1 MAREYAVPPFEDIP
15 IPPDA
20 HTFEG
25 FQRWLDSDGFPETG
39 RIDFLAGEV
48 EAEMSPEDLHTHSVV
63 KTAIGLTLG
72 NLIYDTGLGDLYVDS
87 TRLTSKRAGLSAE
100 PDLFIVLRETL
111 DAGRAHFVPTRK
123 GRSSQVEGTA
133 DLIVEILSRSSIHKD
148 TLRHPRLY
156 ALAGVP
162 ELWIVDCR
170 DSLRFVIHALRD
182 GHYLP
187 MESDADGWTHSPILG
202 RSFRLIRWSEPPFPW
217 RYRLEHRA

>member
-1 MAREYAVPPFEDIP
+1 M
-15 IPPDA
+15 
-20 HTFEG
+20 
-25 FQRWLDSDGFPETG
+25 
-39 RIDFLAGEV
+39 
-48 EAEMSPEDLHTHSVV
+48 
-63 KTAIGLTLG
+63 
-72 NLIYDTGLGDLYVDS
+72 
-87 TRLTSKRAGLSAE
+87 
-100 PDLFIVLRETL
+100 LRETL

-170 DSLRFVIHALRD
+170 GDSLRFVIHALRD
-182 GHYLP
+182 G
-187 MESDADGWTHSPILG
+187 
-202 RSFRLIRWSEPPFPW
+202 FPW